1 MASYLR
7 LYANEMLIH
16 SCHRRR
22 WMRIRTC
29 LYFYYSSLL
38 SFVSFPPSGCHKK
51 QISMIN
57 YISHCAPVENEL
69 VALYRWSM
77 RGGECRQRAL
87 ALALFLGAAHGPDR
101 LSEETESAGGVKLG
115 WISGLFI
122 DRCVSNSTSSN
133 LKRRKLGLSEQ
144 HLKPKRDGSKM
155 SKRHSSVTFEKLQPV
170 RHSQLFCGRLETCA
184 GYTLPHP
191 TTAGKGSPPP
201 LSIWFCCISSFTFK
215 SLYEKL
221 GHKVLA
227 IAKCA
232 INMGKS

>member
-87 ALALFLGAAHGPDR
+87 ALALFLGAAHGPDP

-144 HLKPKRDGSKM
+144 HLKPKKGWFQNVKEGFICHVWEAAASE
-155 SKRHSSVTFEKLQPV
+155 TFTVILWQTGDLCRLHPASPYDSWERLTPTSLHMILLH
-170 RHSQLFCGRLETCA
+170 RQLYL
-184 GYTLPHP
+184 
-191 TTAGKGSPPP
+191 
-201 LSIWFCCISSFTFK
+201 
-215 SLYEKL
+215 
-221 GHKVLA
+221 
-227 IAKCA
+227 
-232 INMGKS
+232 